1 MRGALSALGRHGV
14 RNNINNGRTSMKR
27 VFAGSC
33 MAALFAVSLAAQD
46 PTTQKPSS
54 SSQAA
59 GADKTVTFTG
69 CVKQGDS
76 PSSFILANI
85 KADEK
90 EKGGAAT
97 GTTGAMAKA
106 PDQVR
111 LIASGDTKLSEHV
124 GHQVT
129 VTGTLSERGSSSPSA
144 ANPPAGGAPGAAGTS
159 GSDRQPSLNVK
170 TVSMVSSSCSQ

>member
-1 MRGALSALGRHGV
+1 
-14 RNNINNGRTSMKR
+14 MKR

-59 GADKTVTFTG
+59 GADKSVTFTG
-69 CVKQGDS
+69 CLKQGDS
-76 PSSFILANI
+76 PNSFILANI
-85 KADEK
+85 KADDK
-90 EKGGAAT
+90 EKGGAT
-97 GTTGAMAKA
+97 GTTGAAKA

-129 VTGTLSERGSSSPSA
+129 VTGTLGASGSSSPSA

>member
-1 MRGALSALGRHGV
+1 
-14 RNNINNGRTSMKR
+14 MKR

-46 PTTQKPSS
+46 PPPSQKPSS
-54 SSQAA
+54 QPS

-85 KADEK
+85 KAEEK
-90 EKGGAAT
+90 EKGGAT

-111 LIASGDTKLSEHV
+111 LIGSGDAKLSEHV

-129 VTGTLSERGSSSPSA
+129 VTGTLSERSSERAPGGTT
-144 ANPPAGGAPGAAGTS
+144 PPAGGAPGAAGTS
-159 GSDRQPSLNVK
+159 GSQPTLNVK